1 MFIRVR
7 RNIAPPHCD
16 AAHNVCMTQEK
27 TAGRGP
33 TDRRGPIERALS
45 IHDRELLI
53 STVQSRSTPD
63 ANGCWL
69 WDGARGQ
76 NGYAYSGRV
85 ESRRIVSRIVGW
97 ADAGFP
103 GDLKTFPPVGHSC
116 GRRPC
121 VNPAHL
127 SPVTSHLN
135 ALEAKL
141 RNALMRRIHALENAI
156 RVFDPTHTVL
166 AYPELK
172 DSAESTVFDR
182 GTADEHPAGVIRR
195 LKNKGD
201 FEESRRQNQLMR
213 LDQVVAVR
221 KHREAGLNIHDAL
234 AQEGPSRAV
243 FDTWKVRL
251 DKLMQENDRS

>member
-1 MFIRVR
+1 
-7 RNIAPPHCD
+7 
-16 AAHNVCMTQEK
+16 MTQNK
-27 TAGRGP
+27 PAGRVP

-45 IHDRELLI
+45 IQDRDLLI
-53 STVQSRSTPD
+53 STVESRSTPD
-63 ANGCWL
+63 ARGCWI
-69 WDGARGQ
+69 WNGAKGQ

-85 ESRRIVSRIVGW
+85 ESRRSVSRIVGW

-141 RNALMRRIHALENAI
+141 RNTLVRRIRILEDAI
-156 RVFDPTHTVL
+156 RAIDPTHVVL
-166 AYPELK
+166 DYAELR
-172 DSAESTVFDR
+172 DSPESTIFES
-182 GTADEHPAGVIRR
+182 GTADEHPAGLIRR
-195 LKNKGD
+195 LKSKGD
-201 FEESRRQNQLMR
+201 FEERHR
-213 LDQVVAVR
+213 LNRLKRLKQVVAVR
-221 KHREAGLNIHDAL
+221 KHSDAGLNIHDAL
-234 AQEGPSRAV
+234 AKEGLSRAV

-251 DKLMQENDRS
+251 DKLVHEGDRS